1 MTALMRARRS
11 EELPITAL
19 RSTQCEGTHR
29 VIMHFLVM
37 KRTLFLLPPL
47 LMNAPCQSMRA
58 GVTVARRQEISVF
71 ELSSVVAELQSE
83 NSLLRVQ

>member
-19 RSTQCEGTHR
+19 CEGTHR